1 MLTATFT
8 AKPQGFLQEPAK
20 PASEKT
26 SNSSAAIIA
35 RTGDVMTILASIVPK
50 LHLVL
55 ADNERIANAAS
66 SISSNVV
73 GPTFRSKTF
82 PANVDGR
89 FLELLYQ
96 LTRIPQAAKFWRKDL
111 SDILNDYRLF
121 NSPVNL
127 VQERWMTI
135 FRQLT
140 NNDKDRMPE
149 LISRLSAPTT
159 AGVVFGVGAT
169 SARMEADRKTQA
181 NLRRIALIILSS
193 PPDTF
198 VTDLG
203 RLHEKLVE
211 LFSAKPVSAPSS
223 AIFPEIFVVLRAVI
237 LKMSGLHLT
246 TIWPTINVELQKAI
260 FSVLPGNDID
270 EKYSNAAILH
280 ACKFLDLLIVIE
292 PDDFQLHEWLFIT
305 DTIEAV
311 YKPATWAP
319 TALADE
325 IAETLAT
332 AEIES
337 TPITP
342 HVQQFSAATSS
353 EGGRRHP
360 FLGSV
365 LESLGDDVDPSDLRS
380 LPKSELA
387 SRVLRPFLGQLS
399 IVAFEETYGM
409 LKPDIDSCLH
419 GVLTDL
425 FDGNISG
432 EA

>member
-1 MLTATFT
+1 MA
-8 AKPQGFLQEPAK
+8 
-20 PASEKT
+20 
-26 SNSSAAIIA
+26 
-35 RTGDVMTILASIVPK
+35 
-50 LHLVL
+50 
-55 ADNERIANAAS
+55 
-66 SISSNVV
+66 
-73 GPTFRSKTF
+73 
-82 PANVDGR
+82 
-89 FLELLYQ
+89 
-96 LTRIPQAAKFWRKDL
+96 
-111 SDILNDYRLF
+111 
-121 NSPVNL
+121 
-127 VQERWMTI
+127 I

-149 LISRLSAPTT
+149 LISRLPAPTT

-181 NLRRIALIILSS
+181 NLRRIALIILSC
-193 PPDTF
+193 PLDTF
-198 VTDLG
+198 ITDLG

-211 LFSAKPVSAPSS
+211 LFGAKPVSAPSS
-223 AIFPEIFVVLRAVI
+223 AIFPEVFIVLRAVI

-260 FSVLPGNDID
+260 SSVLADNDTE

-280 ACKFLDLLIVIE
+280 ACKLLDQLVTIE

-311 YKPATWAP
+311 YKPATWTP

-325 IAETLAT
+325 VAEALAT
-332 AEIES
+332 IEIEGTS
-337 TPITP
+337 IMP
-342 HVQQFSAATSS
+342 HVQQLSAITSS
-353 EGGRRHP
+353 TGGRRRP
-360 FLGSV
+360 FLDSI
-365 LESLGDDVDPSDLRS
+365 LESLGDDVDLSDLRT

-409 LKPDIDSCLH
+409 LEPDVDACVH

-425 FDGNISG
+425 FDGNVSG
-432 EA
+432 EV